1 MSWNKMLLVLKR
13 EYVFNFKRKSFL
25 FTAFGIPLLT
35 LAVMFLIIRF
45 TVGQETNLA
54 DFSLLGVVDRA
65 GIVSDLSTPPNEKD
79 APEYTLV
86 TDPALVTPEGDDPA
100 AREAYFA
107 ALENAA
113 RQQFDAGDL
122 DGYLVIAD
130 DYILT
135 GQVDLYTRNNI
146 PEALSRNIT
155 AFMRQQLAAIVPD
168 SVPVSP
174 DLLANP
180 VEEVFRD
187 IDTGKE
193 LSESAL
199 AGRMMLPFIF
209 VFIYFIASST
219 TAQFLMSGVVEEKE
233 NRMMEILATSAHP
246 GDLLWGKM
254 LGLAALSFTQIGLW
268 LGAGL
273 LIILLNEDA
282 REFASGV
289 HFAPL
294 DIALFIVLFVINF
307 LLFASVMLGI
317 GASVTAE
324 AESRQF
330 AGIFSFINVAPTAM
344 IVTFFINPNGPLP
357 VFFSFFP
364 FTAATG
370 LILRFGMTSVPFWQI
385 ALSVVIQVISVL
397 IVMWAATK
405 VFRLGML
412 MYGKRLTPRE
422 FWRAV
427 REGRVALTTAGSG
440 AANGPA
446 AR

>member
-1 MSWNKMLLVLKR
+1 MSWDKMLLVLKR

-25 FTAFGIPLLT
+25 FTAFGVPLLT
-35 LAVMFLIIRF
+35 LAAMFLIIRF
-45 TVGQETNLA
+45 TVGRESNLA
-54 DFSLLGVVDRA
+54 DFNRIGVVDRA
-65 GIVSDLSTPPNEKD
+65 GIVSDLSTPPGEKD
-79 APEYTLV
+79 APEYVLV
-86 TDPALVTPEGDDPA
+86 TDSALTAPEGDDPA

-107 ALENAA
+107 ALEDAA

-122 DGYLVIAD
+122 DGYLVIANN
-130 DYILT
+130 YSLT
-135 GQVDLYTRNNI
+135 GQVDLYTKGNI
-146 PEALSRNIT
+146 PAALTSNIT
-155 AFMRQQLAAIVPD
+155 AFMRQQLSATVPD
-168 SVPVSP
+168 TVPVPP
-174 DLLANP
+174 DRLADP
-180 VEEVFRD
+180 VEEVIRD
-187 IDTGKE
+187 IDTGEK
-193 LSESAL
+193 LSDAAL
-199 AGRMMLPFIF
+199 FGRMLLPFIF

-233 NRMMEILATSAHP
+233 NRMMEILATSVRP
-246 GDLLWGKM
+246 SELLWGKM

-273 LIILLNEDA
+273 LIVLLNEDA

-289 HFAPL
+289 RFAPL
-294 DIALFIVLFVINF
+294 DIVLFVALFVINF

-330 AGIFSFINVAPTAM
+330 AGVFSFVNVAPIAL
-344 IVTFFINPNGPLP
+344 IVTFFTNPNGPLP

-370 LILRFGMTSVPFWQI
+370 LILRFGLASVPLWQI
-385 ALSVVIQVISVL
+385 VLSVAIQVVSVL
-397 IVMWAATK
+397 VVMWTATK

-427 REGRVALTTAGSG
+427 REGRVALTTGSG
-440 AANGPA
+440 AADSPA

>member
-1 MSWNKMLLVLKR
+1 MLLVLKR

-25 FTAFGIPLLT
+25 FTAFGVPLLT
-35 LAVMFLIIRF
+35 LAAMFLIIRF
-45 TVGQETNLA
+45 TVGRETNLA
-54 DFSLLGVVDRA
+54 EFNRIGVVDRA
-65 GIVSDLSTPPNEKD
+65 AVVTDLSVPPGDED
-79 APEYTLV
+79 APEYVRV
-86 TDPALVTPEGDDPA
+86 TDPALVAPEGDDPA

-107 ALENAA
+107 ALEEAA

-135 GQVDLYTRNNI
+135 GQVDLYTKGNI
-146 PEALSRNIT
+146 PAALSRNVT
-155 AFMRQQLAAIVPD
+155 AFMRRQLSAIVPD
-168 SVPVSP
+168 SVPVPP
-174 DLLANP
+174 DRLANP
-180 VEEVFRD
+180 VEEVIRD
-187 IDTGKE
+187 IDTGEE
-193 LSESAL
+193 LSEPAL
-199 AGRMMLPFIF
+199 VGRMMLPFIF

-233 NRMMEILATSAHP
+233 NRMMEILATSVRP
-246 GDLLWGKM
+246 GELLWGKM

-289 HFAPL
+289 RFAPL
-294 DIALFIVLFVINF
+294 DIALFVVLFVINF

-324 AESRQF
+324 AESRQV
-330 AGIFSFINVAPTAM
+330 AGIFSFVNVAPIAL
-344 IVTFFINPNGPLP
+344 IVTFFTNPNGPLP
-357 VFFSFFP
+357 MFFSFFP

-370 LILRFGMTSVPFWQI
+370 LILRFGMTNVPLWQI
-385 ALSVVIQVISVL
+385 VLSVAIQVVSVL

-427 REGRVALTTAGSG
+427 REGRVALTTAGGG
-440 AANGPA
+440 AADGPA